1 MILKGRKIDDF
12 TDIWYVEN
20 TMIMRYAECAI
31 NSLGARDVKKA
42 VASGKLY
49 KIEKGV
55 YSDRPHEPTLAV
67 IAAKYPAAV
76 FTMNSAFYY
85 HALTDDIPDKYY
97 LATDKNASKIRDK
110 RVTQFFEN
118 ASYTLG
124 AEETFVEGVSIRMY
138 NKERMLIELLRH
150 KNQLPFDYYKEILR
164 NYRNL
169 IDNLDIQTIEEYMEL
184 LPKKKMIETA
194 LQMEVF

>member
-1 MILKGRKIDDF
+1 
-12 TDIWYVEN
+12 
-20 TMIMRYAECAI
+20 MIMRYMECAG
-31 NSLGARDVKKA
+31 NTSGARGIKKA

-55 YSDRPHEPTLAV
+55 YSDRPYEPTLAV
-67 IAAKYPAAV
+67 IAAKYPSAV

-85 HALTDDIPDKYY
+85 HGLTDDIPEKYY

-110 RVTQFFEN
+110 RVVQVFEN
-118 ASYTLG
+118 GSYTLG
-124 AEETFVEGVSIRMY
+124 AEAAVVEGVTIRMY

-164 NYRNL
+164 NYRSL
-169 IDNLDIQTIEEYMEL
+169 IDSLDIQAIEVYMDA
-184 LPKKKMIETA
+184 LPKKKMIENA